1 MNRTMAYREPSS
13 GASGSS
19 GAMGFS
25 GETNLSTSKLGGARP
40 IRVLLADDHPV
51 VRWGLTCCLSPD
63 ERLMVIGEA
72 ADGLETLRKA
82 RELLPDVIL
91 MDIDMPGL
99 NGLSVTET
107 LHRESPQLKVLLFS
121 MHPYIGHVDRILKSG
136 ARGFLL
142 KDTRPTDLIAAI
154 IKVASGGT
162 RFSPTIARQALTQF
176 AQNQASDPR
185 AQNLTARERDVLIGI
200 AEGLSNKAMAT
211 RLGISARTI
220 ETHRSHIMRK
230 LNIHTVAGLT
240 RYAVSHGLIAME
252 KLRD

>member
-1 MNRTMAYREPSS
+1 MNRTIAHCQPSS
-13 GASGSS
+13 GASGTVGGWGST
-19 GAMGFS
+19 

-51 VRWGLTCCLSPD
+51 VRWGLTCCLSPH
-63 ERLMVIGEA
+63 EQMMVIGEA

-82 RELLPDVIL
+82 RELLPDVVL

-107 LHRESPQLKVLLFS
+107 LQRESPQIKVLLLS
-121 MHPYIGHVDRILKSG
+121 MHPYVGHVERILKSG

-142 KDTRPTDLIAAI
+142 KDTRPPDLIAAI
-154 IKVASGGT
+154 IKVATGGT
-162 RFSPTIARQALTQF
+162 CFSPTIARQALTQF
-176 AQNQASDPR
+176 AQNRAGDPR
-185 AQNLTARERDVLIGI
+185 SQSLTARERDVLVGI

-240 RYAVSHGLIAME
+240 RYAVSHGLISME
-252 KLRD
+252 KLKE